1 MARPIVLVPLAVL
14 STAGLVSCSMYLEA
28 NGGDRGPTV
37 TQEREVSDVA
47 ALDFDASGDV
57 VLSVGEP
64 SLTLTGGEN
73 VLDDLTVEVQG
84 DTLVIDL
91 ANGWHSPG
99 RITYD
104 LTLPDLSSIRLSGS
118 GSVTGEAAGSGS
130 RALDLSGSGR
140 IELDGL
146 DAQELDVSVE
156 GSGEVVVTQVLA
168 VGTSVVIDGSGHVRL
183 AGESD
188 RLTVR
193 IPGSG
198 DVDAGDLTAQDVVAA
213 VGGSG
218 SIDLRAE
225 HTLDASVDGSGTIT
239 YSGGAA
245 VRTSVSGSGRVAER

>member
-73 VLDDLTVEVQG
+73 
-84 DTLVIDL
+84 
-91 ANGWHSPG
+91 
-99 RITYD
+99 
-104 LTLPDLSSIRLSGS
+104 
-118 GSVTGEAAGSGS
+118 
-130 RALDLSGSGR
+130 
-140 IELDGL
+140 
-146 DAQELDVSVE
+146 
-156 GSGEVVVTQVLA
+156 
-168 VGTSVVIDGSGHVRL
+168 DGSGHVRL